1 MDGCVNNIPI
11 TFLKKHGDK
20 IKALTPLVGP
30 LSLSVAVKMVLN
42 MHLIVSFN
50 PFPVI

>member
-20 IKALTPLVGP
+20 NQSTDTTGGSIVSECSCENGAE
-30 LSLSVAVKMVLN
+30 
-42 MHLIVSFN
+42 HFVSFN